1 MSKRELDIFEGVVLV
16 PTIRHVFFCF
26 FFFFG
31 EGGHAHVNDGAGW
44 QGKARQRPK
53 VDVNGGKEGERGR
66 NGGKG
71 NLRFRS
77 IASSRQLGN
86 HQVD

>member
-1 MSKRELDIFEGVVLV
+1 MMVL
-16 PTIRHVFFCF
+16 
-26 FFFFG
+26 
-31 EGGHAHVNDGAGW
+31 A
-44 QGKARQRPK
+44 GKARQRPK
-53 VDVNGGKEGERGR
+53 VDVNGGKEGERGC